1 MSLPFDLSEIIGV
14 FIAEAQ
20 EHIEN
25 LTEGVLT
32 LEKEP
37 KDLSIIDTLF
47 REAHSLK
54 GASGTVGFTE
64 IRDASH
70 EIEDI
75 LSNIRDK
82 SLEFNASVA
91 DNLFF
96 GLDIIKTL
104 MEEIAAGGGENEN
117 FPSEEVEKEPE
128 IEQSS
133 IKEPVIEEPAQARS
147 EGEGEKKRQEKTK
160 KIEDSKKVEKQ
171 EKSEKPK
178 SVKVK
183 KEVKNKPVV
192 EKKEL
197 SPRKPPPSNLEE
209 FVRVPLSRIDS
220 ILNLGG
226 ALVINKIKSSEKI
239 RSFRKVGEMVKGI
252 ERHLNYLSDQIKS
265 QNNTL
270 ISPDLTELL
279 HQSASDIGK
288 IKEEVERISEEI
300 LGESLH
306 LDPII
311 DQLQR
316 HIREIRMLPC
326 STIFSGIPRMV
337 RDIARKQGKEIELKI
352 EGEDTELDKKVLEG
366 IKEPLMHILRNA
378 IDHGL
383 ETPDERTAQGKPA
396 HGTIRLSAFHKGEH
410 VVIEVQDDGRGL
422 DLERIK
428 SIVLQKKMATAEEL
442 EKMDE
447 KDIVNYVFISGFS
460 TSRFVTDVSGRGV
473 GMDVVR
479 SQIESLKGQVVIST
493 QKGVG
498 TMLHLELPLTIAI
511 IHALLLKSGGRTFG
525 IPLSAVEEIA
535 RVSLQEIQSVENKK
549 AFQLRDHIVPIVRL
563 DDTLGIPVS
572 SISNKADATIVI
584 ISSLYGRVG
593 FLVDGLVGKEEIYI
607 KNLGSHLG
615 KLKNVS
621 GATMLRTGE
630 IVIVLDPVDLVV
642 SSKMATIRPTLIEE
656 EEETGRRKQK
666 LLVVE
671 DSMTTREL
679 IRPMLEGEGYEVET
693 AVDGLDGIEK
703 ISLQNFDL
711 IVSDVEMP
719 RMNGLEM
726 CRFLRENESYKDIPL
741 IFVTVRGSEEEKRKG
756 IEVGAQAYITK
767 GRFDQSNLLATIS
780 RLIV

>member
-32 LEKEP
+32 LEKKP

-75 LSNIRDK
+75 LSGIRDK
-82 SLEFNASVA
+82 SLVFDASVA
-91 DNLFF
+91 DNLFS
-96 GLDIIKTL
+96 GLDIIKNL
-104 MEEIAAGGGENEN
+104 MEEIAAGGGKNEN
-117 FPSEEVEKEPE
+117 FPSQDGAQEPT
-128 IEQSS
+128 I
-133 IKEPVIEEPAQARS
+133 EPAQAKS
-147 EGEGEKKRQEKTK
+147 DGDENEKKQELEVKQVKQDK
-160 KIEDSKKVEKQ
+160 KEKR
-171 EKSEKPK
+171 EKPK
-178 SVKVK
+178 NTKKVKVKVKVK
-183 KEVKNKPVV
+183 KERKDEPSV
-192 EKKEL
+192 EKE
-197 SPRKPPPSNLEE
+197 KPISSSKPASILEE

-226 ALVINKIKSSEKI
+226 ALVINKIKSTEKI
-239 RSFRKVGEMVKGI
+239 RSFRKVGDMVK
-252 ERHLNYLSDQIKS
+252 EMDRHLSFLSEQIKS
-265 QNNTL
+265 QKN
-270 ISPDLTELL
+270 ISIPSDLKELL
-279 HQSASDIGK
+279 YQSAHDVGK
-288 IKEEVERISEEI
+288 VKEEVDTISEEI

-326 STIFSGIPRMV
+326 STIFSGIPRLV
-337 RDIARKQGKEIELKI
+337 RDIARKQGKEIELII
-352 EGEDTELDKKVLEG
+352 EGEETELDKKVLEG
-366 IKEPLMHILRNA
+366 IKEPLMHILRNS

-383 ETPDERTAQGKPA
+383 ETPEERTEQGKPEQ
-396 HGTIRLSAFHKGEH
+396 GTIRLSAFHKGEH

-422 DLERIK
+422 DLERIR

-447 KDIVNYVFISGFS
+447 KDIVNYVFMSGFS
-460 TSRFVTDVSGRGV
+460 TSRFITDVSGRGV

-493 QKGVG
+493 QKGIG

-511 IHALLLKSGGRTFG
+511 IHALLLKAGGRTFG

-535 RVSLQEIQSVENKK
+535 RVSLQNIQSVENKK

-563 DDTLGIPVS
+563 DDTIGIPMS
-572 SISNKADATIVI
+572 SISNKSDATIVI

-593 FLVDGLVGKEEIYI
+593 FLVDRLLGKEEIYI

-630 IVIVLDPVDLVV
+630 IIIILDPVDLVV
-642 SSKMATIRPTLIEE
+642 SSKMGTIRSSFIEE
-656 EEETGRRKQK
+656 DEETEKRKQK

-679 IRPMLEGEGYEVET
+679 MRPILEGEGYEVET

-711 IVSDVEMP
+711 IISDVEMP

-726 CRFLRENESYKDIPL
+726 CRFIRENESYKDIPL
-741 IFVTVRGSEEEKRKG
+741 VFVTARGSEEEKRRG
-756 IEVGAQAYITK
+756 IEAGAQAYITK
-767 GRFDQSNLLATIS
+767 GGFDQSNLLTTIS